1 MKTVLFD
8 LDDTLFDHRHSSRV
22 ALAALRQTNLSLQSK
37 PLLEIEEGYHTLLE
51 QLHKKVLLGEITG
64 KEALH
69 ERFLRLFRLHGEK
82 LSKSKVEEIALTYRE
97 TYKVA
102 RRPVRGAL
110 QLLERLKKE
119 VKIGIVSNNILEE
132 QLLKLHYLRMDRFVD
147 ELVVSEEVGAAKP
160 DPKIFE
166 IALRRLGG
174 DPDRSVM
181 VGDSYETD
189 IRGAQA
195 AGIKTVWL
203 NRRCLANPDGDSVM
217 EIGAF
222 EPLEEVAEKIL
233 STVS

>member
-22 ALAALRQTNLSLQSK
+22 ALAALRQTNLSLQNK
-37 PLLEIEEGYHTLLE
+37 PLLEIEDGYHTLLE
-51 QLHKKVLLGEITG
+51 KLHKKVLLGEMTG

-69 ERFLRLFRLHGEK
+69 ERFLRLFHLHGEK
-82 LSKSKVEEIALTYRE
+82 LSKSRVEEIAITYRE

-102 RRPVRGAL
+102 RRPVRGSL

-119 VKIGIVSNNILEE
+119 ARIGVVSNNLLEE
-132 QLLKLHYLRMDRFVD
+132 QLLKLQFLRMDRFID
-147 ELVVSEEVGAAKP
+147 ELIVSEEAGVAKP

-174 DPDRSVM
+174 DADRAVM
-181 VGDSYETD
+181 VGDSYEAD

-203 NRRCLANPDGDSVM
+203 NRRGLPPPNGGLTM
-217 EIGAF
+217 EIRAF
-222 EPLEEVAEKIL
+222 EPLEEVVEKIL
-233 STVS
+233 SVV